1 MQALGAM
8 HKINYEISH
17 TATAISESF
26 VVMKLKDDYGRQ
38 MHEINATINH
48 NLKKIKIIIRK
59 K

>member
-8 HKINYEISH
+8 HKINYKEISH

-48 NLKKIKIIIRK
+48 NFKNNNNK
-59 K
+59 

>member
-8 HKINYEISH
+8 HKINYKEISH

-48 NLKKIKIIIRK
+48 NLKNNNNK
-59 K
+59 